1 MVRWAE
7 WTTAGSD
14 TSSDL
19 SSLTGS
25 TGEGNSLL
33 ERSFVRAGAKP
44 SDTLEGPIIEARS
57 PMRAWCLQRAVLLL
71 ALAAS
76 LGMAQQKKSPVNGA
90 WDLRVG
96 SESYRIAFVEEDGD
110 VRGTVTLPNGET
122 TEIEYGL
129 IFGDEL
135 EFLTVEGGV
144 EHEWTAKVSRNSI
157 KGERVNLDEETTVRF
172 TAKRAR

>member
-1 MVRWAE
+1 
-7 WTTAGSD
+7 
-14 TSSDL
+14 
-19 SSLTGS
+19 
-25 TGEGNSLL
+25 
-33 ERSFVRAGAKP
+33 
-44 SDTLEGPIIEARS
+44 
-57 PMRAWCLQRAVLLL
+57 MRARYFSRAVLLL
-71 ALAAS
+71 AIAAS
-76 LGMAQQKKSPVNGA
+76 LCMAQQKKSPVNGT

-96 SESYRIAFVEEDGD
+96 TESYRIAFVEEDGD

-157 KGERVNLDEETTVRF
+157 RGERVNLDEETTVRF

>member
-1 MVRWAE
+1 
-7 WTTAGSD
+7 
-14 TSSDL
+14 
-19 SSLTGS
+19 
-25 TGEGNSLL
+25 
-33 ERSFVRAGAKP
+33 
-44 SDTLEGPIIEARS
+44 
-57 PMRAWCLQRAVLLL
+57 
-71 ALAAS
+71 
-76 LGMAQQKKSPVNGA
+76 MAQQKKSPVNGT

-96 SESYRIAFVEEDGD
+96 TESYRIAFVEEDGD

-135 EFLTVEGGV
+135 EFLTVERGV

-157 KGERVNLDEETTVRF
+157 RGERVNLDEETAVRF

>member
-1 MVRWAE
+1 
-7 WTTAGSD
+7 
-14 TSSDL
+14 
-19 SSLTGS
+19 
-25 TGEGNSLL
+25 
-33 ERSFVRAGAKP
+33 
-44 SDTLEGPIIEARS
+44 
-57 PMRAWCLQRAVLLL
+57 
-71 ALAAS
+71 
-76 LGMAQQKKSPVNGA
+76 MAQQKKSPVNGT

-96 SESYRIAFVEEDGD
+96 TESYRIAFVEEDGD

-157 KGERVNLDEETTVRF
+157 RGERVNLDEETTVRF